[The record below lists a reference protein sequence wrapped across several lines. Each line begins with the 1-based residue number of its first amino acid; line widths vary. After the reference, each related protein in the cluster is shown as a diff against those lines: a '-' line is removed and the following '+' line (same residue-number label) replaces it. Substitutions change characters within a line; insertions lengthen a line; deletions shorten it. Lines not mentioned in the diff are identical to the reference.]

1 MLRKAFAIIMIFAVS
16 AHTGGEA
23 FLYFWYLIGNGSF
36 EKAFCINQERPE
48 LQCHGKCH
56 LAKLA
61 REEQEQKQPQTPSPV
76 SEEERLRTFYIE
88 PEIWTIV
95 SFTFLEITEQHLFK
109 YDRLF
114 SQLLIH
120 TIFHPPK

>member
-1 MLRKAFAIIMIFAVS
+1 MLRKAFAIIMILAIS

-23 FLYFWYLIGNGSF
+23 FIYFWYLIGNGSF
-36 EKAFCINQERPE
+36 EKAFCINQEKPE

-61 REEQEQKQPQTPSPV
+61 REEQEQKQSQTPSPAN
-76 SEEERLRTFYIE
+76 EEERLRTSYIE
-88 PEIWTIV
+88 PAV
-95 SFTFLEITEQHLFK
+95 STFILFTFFAITEQHLFK